1 MQKTNYHNK
10 YILIVDDN
18 ETNILLLKSM
28 LEDDGYQHI
37 LTSTGAKDT
46 YAILDKEPIDLIL
59 LDVMMPDIDGIEA
72 CKTIRESEKHKDI
85 SIIMVTADDTD
96 ETLTKSFDAG
106 ANDFTT
112 KPINFINLNTRIK
125 SVLSLKEK
133 DAIILNQTR
142 ATAMNDIID
151 TISQQWTKPLLNI
164 NKIVHDLETLC
175 KKEQPNIE
183 LIKEGLQ
190 GIGSSSIGLSK
201 TIDVFRKIS
210 KIEQKQVHTD
220 INKLLIYTLKIIQDS
235 YKSNHITLQFKE
247 ENQINKIMVYPNE
260 LVRVLL
266 NIFINSQEA
275 FASQKQNLKKIV
287 QVVISQTQEYTSI
300 SIKDNAGGIKEE
312 NMKHVFDPYFS
323 TKKEKQGSGL
333 GLYSCKQIIEQHLQG
348 SVEIISKKNTTELL
362 VTLPSKFDTV

>member
-1 MQKTNYHNK
+1 MQKNNYHNK
-10 YILIVDDN
+10 HILIVDDN

-28 LEDDGYQHI
+28 LEDEGYQHI

-46 YAILDKEPIDLIL
+46 YTLLDKEPIDLIL

-72 CKTIRESEKHKDI
+72 CKAIRQSQEHNNI
-85 SIIMVTADDTD
+85 SIIMVTADDSD

-112 KPINFINLNTRIK
+112 KPINFINLNTRIR
-125 SVLSLKEK
+125 SVLSHKEK
-133 DAIILNQTR
+133 DSIILNQTR

-151 TISQQWTKPLLNI
+151 TISQQWTEPLHNI
-164 NKIVHDLETLC
+164 NEMVKNLDTLC
-175 KKEQPNIE
+175 KEKQPNIT

-190 GIGSSSIGLSK
+190 DINSSSTNLTK
-201 TIDVFRKIS
+201 TIDIFRSIS
-210 KIEQKQVHTD
+210 QVEHKQVHTD

-235 YKSNHITLQFKE
+235 YKSHNIILQFKE
-247 ENQINKIMVYPNE
+247 EQDINKIMVYPNE

-275 FASQKQNLKKIV
+275 FSSQDKNLKKIV
-287 QVVISQTQEYTSI
+287 QVVVSQSKEYTSI

-312 NMKHVFDPYFS
+312 NMKHLFDPYFS
-323 TKKEKQGSGL
+323 TKKEKAGSGL
-333 GLYSCKQIIEQHLQG
+333 GLYSCKQVIEQHLEG
-348 SVEIISKKNTTELL
+348 NVDIISKKNTTELL